1 MRKRLFGVIA
11 LALMGTSILA
21 GCGSQPEA
29 PELNTDKSSADSS
42 KRISATDSNKL
53 PEVAKKRNDTIIVG
67 TSAPVGQ
74 FNSAYASDASDL
86 QVIGLIFT
94 PLLNNDEKG
103 NPIPNVADKW
113 DISEDKKTYT
123 FKLKEGIK
131 FSNGDELTADDVAFT
146 YTTLCDPSYDGSRSN
161 AVEDLDGY
169 KQYRDGN
176 DKSVRGIKVID
187 KNTIS
192 FTFSEPNSSAIY
204 KFNHGIMPKSVYD
217 FPKGNIQKV
226 KDLFSKPVGAGPYKL
241 VEHKQGQ
248 EVVLERNDNY
258 FKGQPK
264 IKNMVLKVTNGKTNL
279 QELMSGNIDIE
290 EIGIKPE
297 SVQQLQSAGF
307 LNLDVCLDNGYNYI
321 GWNLNNEK
329 FKDKKVRQALTYG
342 FNRKAFTD
350 SYYKGY
356 AEVINGPI
364 LPMSWAYT
372 DDLNKYEYN
381 VEKANELLDEA
392 GWKIGSDG
400 IREKDGEK
408 LSIRWLTYTDSK
420 FVDTLIPILKED
432 WKKIG
437 IEVTPELVEFGTLS
451 STVREKRDYEMFNM
465 AWSLSVDPDPSGL
478 FGIDQDKPGG
488 HNFVGWRNDEADKLL
503 KDALQETDQEKKK
516 DIYVKWQKIANE
528 ELPYMFLNQN
538 KKALVSNTRVKNL
551 KISPYVSWIQNV
563 HEVELEQY

>member
-11 LALMGTSILA
+11 LALMGTSVLA
-21 GCGSQPEA
+21 GCGGQPET

-42 KRISATDSNKL
+42 ERISATDSGKL
-53 PEVAKKRNDTIIVG
+53 PEVAKKRNDTLIVG
-67 TSAPVGQ
+67 TAAPVGQ

-86 QVIGLIFT
+86 QVIGLIFS
-94 PLLNNDEKG
+94 PLLSNDEKG

-113 DISEDKKTYT
+113 EISDDKKTYT
-123 FKLKEGIK
+123 FYLKEGVK
-131 FSNGDELTADDVAFT
+131 FSNGEELTADDVAFT
-146 YTTLCDPSYDGSRSN
+146 YTTLCDRSYDGSRST
-161 AVEDLDGY
+161 AVENLDGY
-169 KQYRDGN
+169 KEYRDGD

-187 KNTIS
+187 KKTIS
-192 FTFSEPNSSAIY
+192 FTFTEPNSSAIY

-217 FPKGNIQKV
+217 FTKGNIQKI
-226 KDLFSKPVGAGPYKL
+226 KDLFSKPVGSGPYKL

-248 EVVLERNDNY
+248 EVTLERNDDY

-264 IKNMVLKVTNGKTNL
+264 IKNIVLKVTNGKTNL
-279 QELMSGNIDIE
+279 QELMSGNIDVE

-307 LNLDVCLDNGYNYI
+307 SNLDVCLDNGYNYI

-342 FNRKAFTD
+342 FNRQAFTD

-381 VEKANELLDEA
+381 AEKANELLDEA
-392 GWKIGSDG
+392 GWKLGEGG

-437 IEVTPELVEFGTLS
+437 VEVTPELVEFGTLS
-451 STVREKRDYEMFNM
+451 STVRDKRDYEMFNM

-478 FGIDQDKPGG
+478 FGIDQDKLGG
-488 HNFVGWRNDEADKLL
+488 HNFVGWKNEEADKLL

-516 DIYVKWQKIANE
+516 AIYAKWQQIANE

-551 KISPYVSWIQNV
+551 KMSPYVSWIQNV
-563 HEVELEQY
+563 HEIELEQY